1 MCVNKIYLLGEKRK
15 GGCCMA
21 DWWNGLDEVLRVL
34 YCIAIP
40 ATLLLVIQ
48 TIMSMAGGAGEGGAD
63 VNPSDTSGLD
73 LDVPDGGDM
82 DLDLDVLADA
92 DPSDLQHYTDGSSPG
107 DVTALRLLTMQTVVA
122 FLTVF
127 SWSSIVS
134 IHAGTPALT
143 GILVGLVFGVLAMF
157 LVAKLVQ
164 VSAKLAENG
173 TVSLK
178 NAIGESGRV
187 YLPIAARNGTPGK
200 VMVQVQGQLIECGA
214 VTQGE
219 AIETGANVRVVD
231 LRGDLLV
238 VEREE

>member
-1 MCVNKIYLLGEKRK
+1 MFCS
-15 GGCCMA
+15 
-21 DWWNGLDEVLRVL
+21 VL

-48 TIMSMAGGAGEGGAD
+48 TIMSMASRRRGKAGAD

-82 DLDLDVLADA
+82 DLDLDALADA

-107 DVTALRLLTMQTVVA
+107 DVAAMRLLTMQTVVA

-134 IHAGTPALT
+134 IHAGTPAL
-143 GILVGLVFGVLAMF
+143 ISIVIGLIFGAIAMF

-164 VSAKLAENG
+164 VSVKLAENG

-178 NAIGESGRV
+178 TQLARAGGYICR
-187 YLPIAARNGTPGK
+187 LRRTAARPARS
-200 VMVQVQGQLIECGA
+200 CFRCRA
-214 VTQGE
+214 S
-219 AIETGANVRVVD
+219 
-231 LRGDLLV
+231 LLSAAL
-238 VEREE
+238 